1 MESEDLGIY
10 DPTAFE
16 EALSGQENLA
26 ILCPGPKGL
35 CIFFLQSCIERG
47 FEQENQNYTVILACT
62 FLHKDYFP

>member
-47 FEQENQNYTVILACT
+47 FE
-62 FLHKDYFP
+62 